1 MQPTLP
7 AAPSRDRTPLTRRP
21 NFVLGLLILI
31 YTFNVLDRQIVS
43 ILAQPIKAEM
53 QLSDTQLGM
62 LTGLAFALFYSVFG
76 IPIGWI
82 ADRFGRVRT
91 MAASCI
97 IWSICSIACG
107 FSQNFGQMAAAR
119 MGVGVGEAGGA
130 PPSYSLISDYFPS
143 HTRAQAL
150 GLFSL
155 GAPLGILLGMTLG
168 GWAAVEFG
176 WRAAFYVVS
185 LPGVFFALL
194 LWLLVKEPQAGRL
207 DAEAKAIESQAP
219 LGVAVGDFFKTPALW
234 RVAVAGG
241 LSAFVT
247 YGLLNWLPS
256 FLMRTKGMGLGE
268 VAQYLGFIN
277 AGAMALGL
285 WFGGR
290 LADRLGRR
298 NPAAYGLV
306 PAVSLILAAP
316 AFVAAVIVPGWSMS
330 LALFAIP
337 IALNIVFMGPALAV
351 VQNGA
356 KPANRTVASALFLL
370 INNLVGLGGGPLF
383 IGIVSDLATPR
394 YGDEALLVAMLAL
407 TPVFLLAALA
417 HYMVARALRAQ
428 PSARPMV
435 KS

>member
-1 MQPTLP
+1 MHAPVHP
-7 AAPSRDRTPLTRRP
+7 AAPRGLTGLTQRP

-53 QLSDTQLGM
+53 GLSDTQLGL

-76 IPIGWI
+76 IPVGWI

-91 MAASCI
+91 MAASCVV
-97 IWSICSIACG
+97 WSVCSIACG

-119 MGVGVGEAGGA
+119 MGVGIGEAGGA
-130 PPSYSLISDYFPS
+130 PPSYSLISDYFPPEA
-143 HTRAQAL
+143 RAQAL

-176 WRAAFYVVS
+176 WRSAFYVVS

-194 LWLLVKEPQAGRL
+194 LWLLVKEPRTGRL
-207 DAEAKAIESQAP
+207 DVAAATIEPQAP
-219 LGVAVGDFFKTPALW
+219 LGVAVREFFATPSLW

-256 FLMRTKGMGLGE
+256 FLMRSKGMALGE
-268 VAQYLGFIN
+268 VAQYLGFVN

-306 PAVSLILAAP
+306 PAASLVLAAP
-316 AFVAAVIVPGWSMS
+316 AFVAAIIAPGWAAS
-330 LALFAIP
+330 LLLFAIP

-383 IGIVSDLATPR
+383 VGFISDLAAPR
-394 YGDEALLVAMLAL
+394 YGDGALTVAMLCL
-407 TPVFLLAALA
+407 TPFFLLAATA
-417 HYMVARALRAQ
+417 HYMVARALRKEA
-428 PSARPMV
+428 AIRAAAA
-435 KS
+435 